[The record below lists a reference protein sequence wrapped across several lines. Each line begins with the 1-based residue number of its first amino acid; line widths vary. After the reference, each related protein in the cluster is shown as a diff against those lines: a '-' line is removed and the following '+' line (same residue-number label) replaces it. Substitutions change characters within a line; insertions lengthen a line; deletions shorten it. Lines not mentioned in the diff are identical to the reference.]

1 MDVLETRFRTYG
13 RRRRAQWWIGDRPDC
28 AHDAVARSIATHIG
42 YPTAARDPFA
52 DGLLKLDGRQAAFM
66 LAVAGTVGL
75 AYGFQ
80 LPCETEVER
89 AAKALDALGRRRWFF
104 GNGLWR
110 ADQGRTWTP
119 LSAATF
125 DCGLIGFD
133 QAQAF
138 IFWVEEED

>member
-1 MDVLETRFRTYG
+1 M
-13 RRRRAQWWIGDRPDC
+13 
-28 AHDAVARSIATHIG
+28 ARSIATHIG
-42 YPTAARDPFA
+42 YPTAAYDPFA
-52 DGLLKLDGRQAAFM
+52 DGLLTLDGRQAAHM

-80 LPCETEVER
+80 LPCEADVER

-119 LSAATF
+119 LRAATF
-125 DCGLIGFD
+125 DRGLIGFD
-133 QAQAF
+133 EAQAF